1 MYAVGLGLVL
11 LILKYLEIGPVATW
25 SWWLC
30 LAPFV
35 LAVIWWQWADS
46 TGFTKKKAM
55 ERENQRKQARIDKHK
70 ADIGTLSSRKRK

>member
-25 SWWLC
+25 SWWWC

-46 TGFTKKKAM
+46 SGFTKKKAM
-55 ERENQRKQARIDKHK
+55 ERENERKQARIDKHK
-70 ADIGTLSSRKRK
+70 VDIGTFSSRKRK